1 MTTKTNPKS
10 FYSSM
15 YANDDQLFAN
25 EQIQRYD
32 ADTIKNRYGDNWR
45 NYASN
50 VREIKQADGSI
61 VREYIIEDPSLLKE
75 IKPSLDSAS
84 SSSSSTSAG
93 SDDEQQSSKHKFAQI
108 KAKFEKKSLTNVM
121 ASPSSSSTLTSSNPT
136 TRRNS
141 DKQINDLYPK
151 KRQGSTDS
159 SSTNRTVND
168 IAGGPRIPS
177 NLSQNTSNSQHSQST
192 SNSSFRRLNSA
203 EEADEEVQR
212 IHRQVQ
218 DFRQHQDTLTPISSI
233 DENKQQSN
241 VQYEVLDE
249 NGNPISIDGVT
260 DLIKMSGVTARE
272 VQQQDGSFIREY
284 VIDDP
289 DILSKF
295 HKQQSPMVSQ
305 QQSFNN
311 NIPPPPPRIPLK
323 QSMLFHQGPS
333 SNDQHPPINIENI
346 HVLEPQRRYEY
357 TTTSGK
363 RIEFMITHSES
374 GNQMINDS
382 DIREL
387 SSAINNHHIPS
398 SSSSSISNPTQ
409 QQQQQQTYNLPKQWH
424 PAVDLTIRNGR
435 TRQRTGSDNQAM
447 PNNYNV
453 NFQQMQQMPSDLTR
467 SASYGAL
474 NQGAY
479 QQSFA
484 PVFTEP
490 IIDWTALRQQDP
502 QGQIDPQVIQ
512 QFIAQKHQNGSFQ
525 TSAQFLPEQKQ
536 QPMTRSIHSPSRY
549 NASAAPTFYQHQQQQ
564 MSYPYQGQQQHGVRI
579 TNDANDMHFNQQ
591 QLPTMMGYHNTRI

>member
-75 IKPSLDSAS
+75 IKPSLDSASS

-203 EEADEEVQR
+203 
-212 IHRQVQ
+212 
-218 DFRQHQDTLTPISSI
+218 
-233 DENKQQSN
+233 
-241 VQYEVLDE
+241 
-249 NGNPISIDGVT
+249 
-260 DLIKMSGVTARE
+260 
-272 VQQQDGSFIREY
+272 
-284 VIDDP
+284 
-289 DILSKF
+289 
-295 HKQQSPMVSQ
+295 
-305 QQSFNN
+305 
-311 NIPPPPPRIPLK
+311 
-323 QSMLFHQGPS
+323 
-333 SNDQHPPINIENI
+333 
-346 HVLEPQRRYEY
+346 
-357 TTTSGK
+357 
-363 RIEFMITHSES
+363 
-374 GNQMINDS
+374 
-382 DIREL
+382 
-387 SSAINNHHIPS
+387 
-398 SSSSSISNPTQ
+398 
-409 QQQQQQTYNLPKQWH
+409 
-424 PAVDLTIRNGR
+424 
-435 TRQRTGSDNQAM
+435 
-447 PNNYNV
+447 
-453 NFQQMQQMPSDLTR
+453 
-467 SASYGAL
+467 
-474 NQGAY
+474 
-479 QQSFA
+479 
-484 PVFTEP
+484 
-490 IIDWTALRQQDP
+490 
-502 QGQIDPQVIQ
+502 
-512 QFIAQKHQNGSFQ
+512 
-525 TSAQFLPEQKQ
+525 
-536 QPMTRSIHSPSRY
+536 
-549 NASAAPTFYQHQQQQ
+549 
-564 MSYPYQGQQQHGVRI
+564 
-579 TNDANDMHFNQQ
+579 
-591 QLPTMMGYHNTRI
+591 